1 MSNEPER
8 PIEERLRAYAKK
20 RRDDAGAP
28 LELHPAT
35 RRMLQ
40 GEAARQ
46 FAKRERLP
54 PSLLPQFKQ
63 FWPRLTS
70 AFAILALLALAA
82 WLFLPGRTQRE
93 MILTKNERRGSKG
106 TIDELKA
113 PPAAVPP
120 PAPTDADRRADAL
133 KLYY

>member
-63 FWPRLTS
+63 FWPRVTS
-70 AFAILALLALAA
+70 VFAILALLALAA
-82 WLFLPGRTQRE
+82 WLFLPGRAKRE
-93 MILTKNERRGSKG
+93 MTLSQNERRRPKEA
-106 TIDELKA
+106 IEE
-113 PPAAVPP
+113 P
-120 PAPTDADRRADAL
+120 
-133 KLYY
+133 KLP